1 MADAQDIVDRL
12 RALWNNPSSF
22 DAQQLSNLAG
32 EAADLIDALIGK
44 TAEADLQSL
53 RKDVTNAI
61 EMEWPRDD
69 AGTARCPPDQD
80 IVASCASLARAAR
93 LANLRSIFTSAIP
106 VAPEFTGLRAA
117 MSDVL
122 AERVGQVE
130 REGYSPAHDDQHPN
144 GELALA
150 GALYASPI
158 PLVELVDTV
167 MGQLPRDP
175 WPFFDYER
183 CGQDNQGN
191 PIYREVPSCDNR
203 AKHSRRRRLVIGA
216 AMIIADIER
225 LDRSIT
231 PCLAQAHNDNPV
243 LSPARN

>member
-1 MADAQDIVDRL
+1 MADAQDILDRL
-12 RALWNNPSSF
+12 RALWNNPSSLN
-22 DAQQLSNLAG
+22 AQQLSNLAG
-32 EAADLIDALIGK
+32 EAANLIDALVAK
-44 TAEADLQSL
+44 TAEADLQAL

-69 AGTARCPPDQD
+69 AGKVHCPSDQD
-80 IVASCASLARAAR
+80 IVASCASLARTAR
-93 LANLRSIFTSAIP
+93 LANLRSSVASAIP
-106 VAPEFTGLRAA
+106 LAPEFTGLRAA

-150 GALYASPI
+150 GALYASPV

-167 MGQLPRDP
+167 MGQQPRDP

-183 CGQDNQGN
+183 CGQDERGN
-191 PIYREVPSCDNR
+191 ALYREVPSCDNR

-225 LDRSIT
+225 LDRAVAPT
-231 PCLAQAHNDNPV
+231 LVPAQNDNPV